1 MKSIQ
6 LLAEPPRKPSLM
18 LSNIKE
24 KGIEM
29 DVTVGQSG

>member
-6 LLAEPPRKPSLM
+6 LLAQPPRKPDLM
-18 LSNIKE
+18 LSNIKG